1 MTLLTIFN
9 AVIPVPIILQG
20 DKGGNCNEK
29 NAIAILASI
38 AIVGVLIMLISFIYY
53 TVKCYCKHR
62 TRPDFYRFS
71 FFDIWNDVSESVVF
85 WLGALFVLA
94 MLLIAIVA
102 LVYGF
107 LMAKL

>member
-1 MTLLTIFN
+1 MILSNIFN
-9 AVIPVPIILQG
+9 AVIPIPIPI
-20 DKGGNCNEK
+20 GGSSCGGCNEK
-29 NAIAILASI
+29 NAIALFASI